1 MKDRFEK
8 IATFLILLVPLL
20 FVLKGGYL
28 QQVSGYVC
36 LFLIQ
41 GYVAWFL
48 YFKSG
53 QPFFGYSVTM
63 AIGAYGTIVLTTYV
77 PGFLLPSMLISAAA
91 ASLVGVIVFLAT
103 SRARGFYVSMASFLL
118 AILFPKLIEALQ
130 DITGGRSGLYFT
142 GLGGPIGYE
151 NLYLLVV
158 FVTAAVAGFFFWFMG
173 TRTGRILT
181 LIAENDPLTQAVGIG
196 TFSYK
201 VLAYA
206 IAGFIS
212 GVGGA
217 LYVNYTG
224 FVSSVDI
231 EVFTTVYIF
240 FIPLIGGSRAFY
252 GPILG
257 ALFVILVPELLVSVE
272 RYLRIFFGLIFILVI
287 VLLPQGLAPGIRQ
300 LLARLRPG
308 GGRRPARVPADAGA
322 RLGGRGLD
330 GAADEEAP
338 RRTGG
343 E

>member
-1 MKDRFEK
+1 MKDRFER
-8 IATFLILLVPLL
+8 ILTVLILLVPLL
-20 FVLKGGYL
+20 FALRGGYL
-28 QQVSGYVC
+28 QQVSGYVY

-77 PGFLLPSMLISAAA
+77 KGFLLPSMVVSAVA
-91 ASLVGVIVFLAT
+91 ASVVGVVIYVAT

-118 AILFPKLIEALQ
+118 AILFPKLIEAMQ

-142 GLGGPIGYE
+142 GLAGAMGTTS
-151 NLYLLVV
+151 LYLLVILM
-158 FVTAAVAGFFFWFMG
+158 TAVVAGFFFWLMG
-173 TRTGRILT
+173 TKTGKILT
-181 LIAENDPLTQAVGIG
+181 LISENDQLTKAVGIN
-196 TFSYK
+196 TFNYK
-201 VLAYA
+201 MLAYA
-206 IAGFIS
+206 VAGFVS

-240 FIPLIGGSRAFY
+240 FIPLIGGSRVFY

-257 ALFVILVPELLVSVE
+257 ALFVILVPELLVPVE
-272 RYLRIFFGLIFILVI
+272 RYMRIFFGLIFILVI
-287 VLLPQGLAPGIRQ
+287 VLLPQGLAPGLQ
-300 LLARLRPG
+300 LLL
-308 GGRRPARVPADAGA
+308 GRIRMRQAGA
-322 RLGGRGLD
+322 RRSRRGETGD
-330 GAADEEAP
+330 GTMKPGD
-338 RRTGG
+338 RG
-343 E
+343 